1 MWNRRQPRQWNTWAK
16 RANAKCRKW
25 KPRAKN
31 VQGTQTMSRTPSQSR
46 RTRTNLWL
54 RYNSLLKLRI
64 SNALISSRNEIEM
77 PDQRKYSHW
86 HTLTHTHTHS
96 RSKRELALQWTWHR
110 RWWRRQQPTSNS
122 CIVPG
127 HFQPVSSVANL
138 SFYWWVCLRFAS
150 TWSGPLCEAL
160 SHMCSMRKSQM
171 ACSPMASQRGG
182 IYVN

>member
-86 HTLTHTHTHS
+86 HTLTHTHPFAIET
-96 RSKRELALQWTWHR
+96 RACITVNM
-110 RWWRRQQPTSNS
+110 TSAVVETAAANIEFVHCSWPFSTCQFS
-122 CIVPG
+122 CKFIVLLMG
-127 HFQPVSSVANL
+127 L
-138 SFYWWVCLRFAS
+138 FA
-150 TWSGPLCEAL
+150 LCEYMVWATVRSAL
-160 SHMCSMRKSQM
+160 AHVLHAKIANGVFSD
-171 ACSPMASQRGG
+171 G
-182 IYVN
+182 IATWRNLR